1 MQHVFHETVK
11 VLEAGEPCVMV
22 TVIQTEGS
30 TPQKPGA
37 KLLVRADGSGV
48 GTLGGGCVEGD
59 IWFAAK
65 MLLRGGG
72 PAEVRDYELT
82 EEIAARDGLICGGTM
97 HFLLDPIRKPV
108 DVLPQLQQVERA
120 YDGDTAIGI
129 ATLVGAPE
137 GSTLAVG
144 AKLYMEA
151 TGAIKGTLA
160 DEALDA
166 QAIERIEQL
175 LAYGKCEHHTTDEG
189 FQLFIE
195 TFTLPPTL
203 VVMGGGHISKALTNL
218 AAPLGYQYY
227 IVDDRP
233 EFANPER
240 FPDAEDTI
248 VAGYDTGLDN
258 IPITPNTAVV
268 VATRGHRYDDMAA
281 EAAVRSKAGYVGI
294 LGSKRKNLLIFE
306 ELFRKGIPEERIR
319 AVRAPVGLDL
329 GGRTPEEI
337 ALSIMSEI
345 VALRH
350 AASGTPLQMDNRLFG
365 IARDKGTAVPGRS

>member
-11 VLEAGEPCVMV
+11 ALEAGDPCVMV

-97 HFLLDPIRKPV
+97 HFLLDPIREPI

-129 ATLVGAPE
+129 ATLVGVPRRFIARGGQPSSTWMPPAPPRARLATL
-137 GSTLAVG
+137 GSTRKAS
-144 AKLYMEA
+144 
-151 TGAIKGTLA
+151 TTS
-160 DEALDA
+160 
-166 QAIERIEQL
+166 RQL
-175 LAYGKCEHHTTDEG
+175 LAYGKCEHYTTDEG
-189 FQLFIE
+189 FELFIE
-195 TFTLPPTL
+195 AFTTPPTL

-227 IVDDRP
+227 VVDDRP

-240 FPDAEDTI
+240 FPDAVETV
-248 VAGYDTGLDN
+248 VAGYDSGLEG
-258 IPITPNTAVV
+258 IPITPK
-268 VATRGHRYDDMAA
+268 HR
-281 EAAVRSKAGYVGI
+281 RC
-294 LGSKRKNLLIFE
+294 R
-306 ELFRKGIPEERIR
+306 
-319 AVRAPVGLDL
+319 
-329 GGRTPEEI
+329 
-337 ALSIMSEI
+337 
-345 VALRH
+345 RH
-350 AASGTPLQMDNRLFG
+350 TGPPL
-365 IARDKGTAVPGRS
+365 

>member
-1 MQHVFHETVK
+1 MQHVFHETVRA
-11 VLEAGEPCVMV
+11 LEAGDPCVLV
-22 TVIQTEGS
+22 TVIRTEGS

-82 EEIAARDGLICGGTM
+82 EELAARDGLICGGTM
-97 HFLLDPIRKPV
+97 HFLLDPIREPI
-108 DVLPQLQQVERA
+108 DVLPELRKVERA

-129 ATLVGAPE
+129 ATLVGAPS
-137 GSTLAVG
+137 GAPLAVG
-144 AKLYMEA
+144 TKLYLDA
-151 TGAIKGTLA
+151 ARTTKGSLGA
-160 DEALDA
+160 DALDA
-166 QAIERIEQL
+166 QAIDRIEL
-175 LAYGKCEHHTTDEG
+175 LLDYGKCEHYTTDEG
-189 FQLFIE
+189 CQLFIE
-195 TFTLPPTL
+195 AFTLPPTL

-218 AAPLGYQYY
+218 AGPLGYQYY
-227 IVDDRP
+227 VVDDRP
-233 EFANPER
+233 EFANPDR
-240 FPDAEDTI
+240 FPDAVQTI
-248 VAGYDTGLDN
+248 VAEYDKGLQD

-281 EAAVRSKAGYVGI
+281 EAAVRSRASYVGI

-350 AASGTPLQMDNRLFG
+350 GAGGAALQLDNRLFG
-365 IARDKGTAVPGRS
+365 IARQKGSAVPGRS

>member
-1 MQHVFHETVK
+1 MQHVFHETVRA
-11 VLEAGEPCVMV
+11 LEAGEPCVMV

-97 HFLLDPIRKPV
+97 HFLLDPIREPV

-120 YDGDTAIGI
+120 YDGETAVGI

-137 GSTLAVG
+137 GSPITVG
-144 AKLYMEA
+144 TKLYLEA
-151 TGAIKGTLA
+151 TGATQGSLGL
-160 DEALDA
+160 ESLDA
-166 QAIERIEQL
+166 QAIERIEEL
-175 LAYGKCEHHTTDEG
+175 LAYGKCEHHTTEEG
-189 FQLFIE
+189 FELFTE
-195 TFTLPPTL
+195 TFTTPPTL

-218 AAPLGYQYY
+218 AGPLGFQYY
-227 IVDDRP
+227 VVDDRP

-240 FPDAEDTI
+240 FPDAVDTI
-248 VAGYDTGLDN
+248 VAEYDTGLDN
-258 IPITPNTAVV
+258 LPITPNTAVV

-350 AASGTPLQMDNRLFG
+350 GASGVPLQMDNRLFG
-365 IARDKGTAVPGRS
+365 IAREKGTAVPGRS

>member
-11 VLEAGEPCVMV
+11 ALEAGDPCVMV

-97 HFLLDPIRKPV
+97 HFLLDPIREPI

-129 ATLVGAPE
+129 ATLVGVPD
-137 GSTLAVG
+137 GSSLAVG
-144 AKLYMEA
+144 SKLYLDA
-151 TGAIKGTLA
+151 TGATKGTLG
-160 DEALDA
+160 DTGLDA
-166 QAIERIEQL
+166 QGVDHIRQL
-175 LAYGKCEHHTTDEG
+175 LAYGKCEHYTTDEG
-189 FQLFIE
+189 FELFIE
-195 TFTLPPTL
+195 AFTTPPTL

-233 EFANPER
+233 EFANP
-240 FPDAEDTI
+240 
-248 VAGYDTGLDN
+248 G
-258 IPITPNTAVV
+258 
-268 VATRGHRYDDMAA
+268 
-281 EAAVRSKAGYVGI
+281 
-294 LGSKRKNLLIFE
+294 
-306 ELFRKGIPEERIR
+306 
-319 AVRAPVGLDL
+319 
-329 GGRTPEEI
+329 
-337 ALSIMSEI
+337 
-345 VALRH
+345 
-350 AASGTPLQMDNRLFG
+350 
-365 IARDKGTAVPGRS
+365 AVPRRRRDRCCRVRLRAGRHPHHPQHRRRRRHTGPPL

>member
-11 VLEAGEPCVMV
+11 ALEAGDPCVMV

-97 HFLLDPIRKPV
+97 HFLLDPIREPV

-120 YDGDTAIGI
+120 YDGETAVGI

-137 GSTLAVG
+137 GSPITVG
-144 AKLYMEA
+144 TKLYLEA
-151 TGAIKGTLA
+151 TGATQGSLGL
-160 DEALDA
+160 ESLDT
-166 QAIERIEQL
+166 QATERIEEL
-175 LAYGKCEHHTTDEG
+175 LAYGKCERHTTEEG
-189 FQLFIE
+189 FELFIE
-195 TFTLPPTL
+195 TFTTPPTL

-218 AAPLGYQYY
+218 AGPLGFQYY
-227 IVDDRP
+227 VVDDRP

-240 FPDAEDTI
+240 FPDAVDTI
-248 VAGYDTGLDN
+248 IASYDTGLDN
-258 IPITPNTAVV
+258 LPITPNTAVV

-306 ELFRKGIPEERIR
+306 ELFRKGISEERIR
-319 AVRAPVGLDL
+319 TVRAPVGLDL

-350 AASGTPLQMDNRLFG
+350 GASGVPLQMDNRLFG
-365 IARDKGTAVPGRS
+365 IAREKGTAVPGRS